1 VVTELN
7 NLHLVIDADMRL
19 AAGAGGVAQ
28 YLADAA
34 GLDHAAVSRLQS
46 AVIAACK
53 EAFKYLTVKHPHL
66 NIIFASFADR
76 LEVVLSHE
84 GEDAPA
90 RPAAFAGV
98 DRVQYEERGGEIVTR
113 LTKYLGKVAP
123 SI

>member
-1 VVTELN
+1 
-7 NLHLVIDADMRL
+7 MRL

-34 GLDHAAVSRLQS
+34 GLDHAAVARLQA

-53 EAFKYLTVKHPHL
+53 EAFKYLTIEHPHL
-66 NIIFASFADR
+66 NIFFARFADR

-84 GEDAPA
+84 GEDAHAP

-98 DRVQYEERGGEIVTR
+98 DCVQYEERGGESVTR

-123 SI
+123 TV